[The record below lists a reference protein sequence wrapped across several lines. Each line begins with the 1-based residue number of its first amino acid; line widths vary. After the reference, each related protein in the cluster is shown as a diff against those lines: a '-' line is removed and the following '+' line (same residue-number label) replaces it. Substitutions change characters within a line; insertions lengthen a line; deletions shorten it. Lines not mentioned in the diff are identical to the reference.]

1 MNPILSL
8 FSGQLW
14 KDNQPA
20 PLLIS
25 LGIFPDDNHLFIS
38 AREQVFPSYF
48 YYNQPVM
55 CHFAAEVLK
64 KKSFSGWIDT
74 SISLVS
80 CFRIQYYVEIMKDVV
95 VNKEPQMLLIYLI
108 IMLIPLQNFLSPRTF
123 WIVSMG
129 SLLNKAAI
137 IKSDASY
144 HLNEI
149 RSGVALRCE

>member
-1 MNPILSL
+1 MLSI

-14 KDNQPA
+14 KDNQSA
-20 PLLIS
+20 PFLIS

-80 CFRIQYYVEIMKDVV
+80 CFRIQCYVEIMKDVV
-95 VNKEPQMLLIYLI
+95 VNKEPPMLLIYLI
-108 IMLIPLQNFLSPRTF
+108 IMLLPLQNF
-123 WIVSMG
+123 
-129 SLLNKAAI
+129 SLLV
-137 IKSDASY
+137 
-144 HLNEI
+144 HFE
-149 RSGVALRCE
+149 

>member
-1 MNPILSL
+1 M
-8 FSGQLW
+8 
-14 KDNQPA
+14 
-20 PLLIS
+20 
-25 LGIFPDDNHLFIS
+25 
-38 AREQVFPSYF
+38 FPSYF

-108 IMLIPLQNFLSPRTF
+108 IILLLLQNLWFKEHYATESCTLSLR
-123 WIVSMG
+123 
-129 SLLNKAAI
+129 L
-137 IKSDASY
+137 SDSEK
-144 HLNEI
+144 N
-149 RSGVALRCE
+149 

>member
-1 MNPILSL
+1 MLSI

-20 PLLIS
+20 PFLIFLLEYFPTTTTFLYLRESKCFRAIFTIIS
-25 LGIFPDDNHLFIS
+25 QWCVILQLRCS
-38 AREQVFPSYF
+38 
-48 YYNQPVM
+48 
-55 CHFAAEVLK
+55 K

-80 CFRIQYYVEIMKDVV
+80 CFRIQYHVEIMKDVV

-137 IKSDASY
+137 IKSEVSY

-149 RSGVALRCE
+149 RSGFAFRCE